1 VSGCGKERLERTF
14 HSRGLGSTAKSDGFG
29 AVWES
34 TPHTRAKHAIL
45 RQYWNRWL
53 PILGQRNRGLNYVDG
68 FAGPGEYTDGE
79 EGSPLIVLRA
89 AVEHV
94 LRPSG
99 QVSFTFV
106 EKDADRAGHLK
117 AILTRL
123 FPREKLPKGWEY
135 SVELGEFD
143 PILNSAIDSFEAS
156 GTTLAP
162 TFAFLDP
169 FGYSGFPMST
179 IRRLMAIPRCEVLVT
194 FMAGYIR
201 RFLDDLR
208 AETLTS
214 LFGTDEWR
222 GGVKLEGDA
231 RVRFLLDLY
240 EKRLKEEAQAAFVRS
255 FEMCGPNGETLYY
268 LVFATRHEEGL
279 RQMKEAMYA
288 VDRRESYRFS
298 DLTDPGQKYLLD
310 YLEGE
315 SPEWVDTAAAMVYE
329 RFRGQLVPAPVA
341 KDFVW
346 LTTPY
351 VWRAPVFKTLEKD
364 GRIVSVTGRGKG
376 GGFGDSCVIRFKP

>member
-1 VSGCGKERLERTF
+1 M
-14 HSRGLGSTAKSDGFG
+14 
-29 AVWES
+29 
-34 TPHTRAKHAIL
+34 
-45 RQYWNRWL
+45 
-53 PILGQRNRGLNYVDG
+53 DG
-68 FAGPGEYTDGE
+68 FAGPGEYKDGE
-79 EGSPLIVLRA
+79 DGSPVIVLRA
-89 AVEHV
+89 AIEHT

-99 QVSFTFV
+99 QVSFTFI
-106 EKDADRAGHLK
+106 EKDSDRAGHLS
-117 AILTRL
+117 AILSHR
-123 FPREKLPKGWEY
+123 FPRERLPKGWEY

-143 PILNSAIDSFEAS
+143 PVLNSAIDSFEAA

-169 FGYSGFPMST
+169 FGYSGFPMAT
-179 IRRLMAIPRCEVLVT
+179 IRRLMAIPRCEVLIT

-214 LFGTDEWR
+214 LFGSDEWR
-222 GGVKLEGDA
+222 AGAHLDGNA

-240 EKRLKEEAQAAFVRS
+240 EKRLKEEAQAAYVRS
-255 FEMCGPNGETLYY
+255 FEMCGLNGETVYY

-298 DLTDPGQKYLLD
+298 DLTDPGQRYLLD
-310 YLEGE
+310 YLEDE
-315 SPEWVDTAAAMVYE
+315 SPEWVDSAARMVYD
-329 RFRGQLVPAPVA
+329 RFRGQSVPAPVA

-364 GRIVSVTGRGKG
+364 GRIFSVAGRGKG
-376 GGFGDSCVIRFKP
+376 GGYGDSCVINFKP